1 MLLSERHVPKSPMKS
16 GRPRMK
22 SLDRLWMTRIRKTE
36 APAMRVLLTG
46 STRAARSLPAMI
58 KQPPIGRL
66 CAIMKAPAAETLLD
80 AEKLH
85 LLAISLGMLDLH
97 PMAAD

>member
-1 MLLSERHVPKSPMKS
+1 MKC

-22 SLDRLWMTRIRKTE
+22 SLDRLWMTRIRRTE

-46 STRAARSLPAMI
+46 STHAARSLPAMI
-58 KQPPIGRL
+58 KQAPTGRL
-66 CAIMKAPAAETLLD
+66 RAIMKAPATETLLD

-85 LLAISLGMLDLH
+85 LLTISPGLLGLH
-97 PMAAD
+97 LMTTE